1 MSDALYSTREAAEA
15 LFLNSIRLEKGE
27 QHIKKADMMR
37 LYRMIDKGQIQAE
50 RLGERLY
57 ISASEIERLKGHP
70 RRYDWQRR
78 NNHGPDAK

>member
-15 LFLNSIRLEKGE
+15 LFLNSIRVAKGE

-57 ISASEIERLKGHP
+57 TPASEIERLKRP
-70 RRYDWQRR
+70 PTVYERL
-78 NNHGPDAK
+78 ATEK